1 MRVGVR
7 VPFTPVWVSGRV
19 PGTGRRRSSSNDY
32 GLAGVLLVG
41 FGLCLVVLFFAW
53 PFLLPLDGNDWT
65 VAAGWWAWLLGLVI
79 WGTQQ
84 RHARKQVARRAE
96 AAKRYSAV
104 IKAGDVVTWRCE
116 HSHKT
121 LAEADQC
128 AQRHLAERKAKR
140 QEELD
145 KRVELENK
153 VLTARVNQLAAGT
166 QCKNCGAVF
175 DPTRGPC
182 PYCTRVA

>member
-1 MRVGVR
+1 MRIGAR

-19 PGTGRRRSSSNDY
+19 PGTGRGRTSSNGSNELAGALL
-32 GLAGVLLVG
+32 GLALVS
-41 FGLCLVVLFFAW
+41 LFFAW
-53 PFLLPLDGNDWT
+53 PFLLPLGGNDWT
-65 VAAGWWAWLLGLVI
+65 VAAGWWAWLLGMVI
-79 WGTQQ
+79 WGAQR
-84 RHARKQVARRAE
+84 RHAKKQVARRAE

-104 IKAGDVVTWRCE
+104 IKTGDVVTWRCE

-145 KRVELENK
+145 RRVELENK
-153 VLTARVNQLAAGT
+153 VLTARVNQLATGT